1 MVETPETKKLRS
13 ILERI
18 EREALESLKS
28 ADDMK
33 SVHQNQAKLALVKEV
48 TTQFFTE
55 RKPPNEPTTL
65 RI

>member
-13 ILERI
+13 ILENI
-18 EREALESLKS
+18 EREALVTLKS

-33 SVHQNQAKLALVKEV
+33 AVHQSQARLALVKEV

-55 RKPPNEPTTL
+55 KKPPNEPTTL